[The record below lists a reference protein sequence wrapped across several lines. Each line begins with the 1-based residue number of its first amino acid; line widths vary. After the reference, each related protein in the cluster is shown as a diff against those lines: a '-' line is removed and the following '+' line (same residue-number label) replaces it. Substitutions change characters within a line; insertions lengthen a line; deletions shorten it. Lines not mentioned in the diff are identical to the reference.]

1 VLLGWYRRLSNFLF
15 GLFSCPVSCV
25 ADVFDDFACI
35 VCFFFVGGQSGFV
48 VATISD
54 TFLGVVS
61 RLKWDQR

>member
-1 VLLGWYRRLSNFLF
+1 MYLMILLVLL
-15 GLFSCPVSCV
+15 
-25 ADVFDDFACI
+25 VFFFFFF
-35 VCFFFVGGQSGFV
+35 FFFVWGQSGLLVAGFV